1 MDFIERIFGIVPDA
15 GSGSTEAAIL
25 IAAAVAVMAVF
36 WVKRRAGQKLAR

>member
-15 GSGSTEAAIL
+15 GTGSTEAAIL
-25 IAAAVAVMAVF
+25 IAAAVGLIAAL